1 MTNEVISSPRPDLR
15 IVASNDWAT
24 ELRRRQDNLC
34 RFDEL
39 RAKVAKREK
48 QTRTIRC
55 TIGFLAANWFAASLV
70 TCVVLYL
77 IAEFVR

>member
-1 MTNEVISSPRPDLR
+1 MTRPSHLR
-15 IVASNDWAT
+15 IVASGDDWAT
-24 ELRRRQDNLC
+24 ELRRRNENLR

-39 RAKVAKREK
+39 RAEVAKRES

-70 TCVVLYL
+70 TCICLY
-77 IAEFVR
+77 FVAQWVRP

>member
-1 MTNEVISSPRPDLR
+1 MTPRPSHLR
-15 IVASNDWAT
+15 IVASGDDWAT
-24 ELRRRQDNLC
+24 WAVSNDNLR

-39 RAKVAKREK
+39 RRRVAERES

-70 TCVVLYL
+70 TCVVLYFC
-77 IAEFVR
+77 AELVR

>member
-1 MTNEVISSPRPDLR
+1 MTPRSHLR
-15 IVASNDWAT
+15 IVASGDDWAT
-24 ELRRRQDNLC
+24 ELRRRNENLR

-39 RAKVAKREK
+39 RRKVAKRES

-70 TCVVLYL
+70 TCAVLYFC
-77 IAEFVR
+77 AELVR